1 MNEENNITPIE
12 TGNKFGGMNT
22 FTKYFLGVAAVLVVV
37 FFSWYFFS
45 IIVYVLVAAVISFI
59 GKPIIDLLGKIRIKG
74 HQLPRGLKA
83 GITLLCLWALFILF
97 FSTIIPL
104 AMREFQSLGNVSVTN
119 IVSELE
125 TPIEDAGN
133 FLKRYGLVEENV
145 NMQDYITERLSS
157 VINITKVKTL
167 FGTVAGTLSDLFVA
181 LFSITFISFFFLKD
195 SRLFSGMVLAIIPS
209 RYEEQARNA
218 LDSIQKL
225 LIRYFVGLL
234 FEVLGVMTLNT
245 IGLSIVGLGFSNAIV
260 IGLITGV
267 LNVIPYIGP
276 LIGVIFGL
284 SVGVVL
290 NLDME
295 FYQQLL
301 PLLIYMTVALL
312 LTQLIDNVV
321 FQPCIYGNSVHAHP
335 LEIFLVILMAG
346 SLAGI
351 PGMILAIPSYT
362 VLRVILKEFFNKYKL
377 VKKLTQSLNE

>member
-22 FTKYFLGVAAVLVVV
+22 FTKYFLGVAAVLIVV

-133 FLKRYGLVEENV
+133 FLKRYGLIEENV